1 MNQTSEAVA
10 RAAVSLARK
19 DVVTFLY
26 NMYNMVCPPL
36 WHHSKELADAAEAL
50 ARTMQWDEKKV
61 RVVYLGCLFH
71 DVGHLMVPSELSYW
85 TRGTMPPKMDLE
97 TDHPAMGVRLLN
109 RVKSMEDV
117 LPIIKH
123 HHENFDGSGF
133 PDGLE
138 GAQIPEEVRLT
149 TVVHSYLTLIRGM
162 GSTRP
167 MSENEARQVVREDA
181 GIRLDPQIVEVFMEN
196 LPSLGAED
204 YSQTK

>member
-1 MNQTSEAVA
+1 MTQTTEAVA
-10 RAAVSLARK
+10 KAATSLARK

-26 NMYNMVCPPL
+26 NMYNMISPPL
-36 WHHSKELADAAEAL
+36 WLHSKELADAAEAL
-50 ARTMQWDEKKV
+50 AKAMGWDEEKV

-71 DVGHLMVPSELSYW
+71 DVGHLMVPSQLSYW
-85 TRGTMPPKMDLE
+85 TKGAMPPKMDLE
-97 TDHPAMGVRLLN
+97 TEHPKMGIKLLN
-109 RVKSMEDV
+109 RVKCLEDI
-117 LPIIKH
+117 LPVIKH

-138 GAQIPEEVRLT
+138 GAQIPEEARLV

-162 GSTRP
+162 GSTPP
-167 MSENEARQVVREDA
+167 MSEREARQVVREDA
-181 GIRLDPQIVEVFMEN
+181 GIRLDPRMVEVFMEN